1 MNWHIRGQKTD
12 LGLFAA
18 FVKVG
23 SGVDIKQESLNL
35 GACQSESDF
44 NLRTP
49 EPPFTSK
56 IVIRVLL
63 PKNLL
68 TFSISWVRGG
78 TKVNVYDYI
87 RKGENI
93 TTDDLNKFSHVR

>member
-23 SGVDIKQESLNL
+23 SGVDIKQEAFEESINL

-78 TKVNVYDYI
+78 TKLNVYDYL
-87 RKGENI
+87 KGKTLLQ
-93 TTDDLNKFSHVR
+93 TT

>member
-56 IVIRVLL
+56 IVIRVQ
-63 PKNLL
+63 KNLL
-68 TFSISWVRGG
+68 TFSSSWVRGG
-78 TKVNVYDYI
+78 TKLNVYDYV
-87 RKGENI
+87 KGKTLE
-93 TTDDLNKFSHVR
+93 TT

>member
-23 SGVDIKQESLNL
+23 SGVDIKQEAFEESINL

-56 IVIRVLL
+56 IVIRVQ
-63 PKNLL
+63 KNLL
-68 TFSISWVRGG
+68 TFSSSWVRGG
-78 TKVNVYDYI
+78 TKLNVYDYV
-87 RKGENI
+87 KGKTLQ
-93 TTDDLNKFSHVR
+93 TT

>member
-1 MNWHIRGQKTD
+1 LNWHIRGQKTD

-23 SGVDIKQESLNL
+23 SGVDIKQEAFEESINL

-56 IVIRVLL
+56 IVIRVHTTTEKLV
-63 PKNLL
+63 NL
-68 TFSISWVRGG
+68 FHFVGSWW
-78 TKVNVYDYI
+78 D
-87 RKGENI
+87 
-93 TTDDLNKFSHVR
+93 